1 MKNRKQ
7 LIIYLFNFSQKIYI
21 RCFKRTH
28 PWEIT
33 TAELLDYPRN
43 SFGWHLGSFL
53 QRNGFELIPK
63 VESHD
68 ALHVI
73 SGYGTT
79 VEDEIALQFLS
90 FGNGKRSLYLFG
102 VMLLGILLLPE
113 YLSYYINSYKK
124 GKQLTPFY
132 HWDFKALLI
141 HDFEALITNIQ
152 TTLLHNYQT

>member
-7 LIIYLFNFSQKIYI
+7 LIIYLFNFSQRIYI
-21 RCFKRTH
+21 KCFKRNSA
-28 PWEIT
+28 WGIT
-33 TAELLDYPRN
+33 TTELLHYPKS

-53 QRNGFELIPK
+53 QKNGFELIPK

-73 SGYGTT
+73 TGYGTT

-90 FGNGKRSLYLFG
+90 FGNGKKSLYLFG
-102 VMLLGILLLPE
+102 VMLLGFLLLPE
-113 YLSYYINSYKK
+113 YLSYYIASFKK
-124 GKQLTPFY
+124 GKQLNPFY

-141 HDFEALITNIQ
+141 HDFNTLILHTQ